1 MTYYVI
7 TEGRN
12 QLTLFLVDRTKTKKQ
27 WWTCDLALAMQ
38 FYKESAAKIQANKL
52 RFKNPQVVNSNDA
65 KRIENK
71 NTHFAAIAEEHPFSS
86 EALGQ
91 E

>member
-1 MTYYVI
+1 MTYLVI

-12 QLTLFLVDRTKTKKQ
+12 KLTLFLVDRKKTKKQ
-27 WWTCDLALAMQ
+27 WWTYDLALAMQ

-52 RFKNPQVVNSNDA
+52 MYKNPQVVNFDEA
-65 KRIENK
+65 KNMESEN
-71 NTHFAAIAEEHPFSS
+71 NYIVAILEEHPFSS